1 MTFDI
6 QGLVAFLAMLILGF
20 AIGFVVRQYLGAG
33 RLRAAEAQSH
43 KILEEARTQKKEAL
57 LEAEKEALKL
67 RKEAEEEM
75 RRLRSDLRRQEE
87 RLQRRQEQLD
97 RRVEP
102 LEARERKAEHK
113 ERELA
118 KKEEDLEN
126 LRRQKI
132 QELQRL
138 ANLSQE
144 EAKQLLL
151 QSIEAEAREDAAR
164 VLRKD
169 EEETKE
175 QANSMS
181 REILSTVM
189 QRCASEYVAENTV
202 STVPLPSDERKGR
215 IIGKQGRNIR
225 ALENA
230 LGVDLIIDD
239 TPEAV
244 TISSFDPVRRELARM
259 VLTRLIM
266 DGRIQPARIER
277 VVEKTQQE
285 LDSVLMEEGER
296 ALYELG
302 LPPMHP
308 ELVKL
313 IGRLK
318 YRTSYG
324 QNQLE
329 HAIEVAHIAS
339 MLAAELGV
347 NLQLAKEAALLH
359 DIGKAVS
366 HEVEGTHAQIG
377 ADLARKYGRPPQV
390 INAIAAHHHEEEQ
403 KYVEAVIAEIA
414 DAISG
419 ARPGARR
426 ESLESYLKRLK
437 ALEEVATSFPGVSE
451 AYAIEAGREI
461 RIIVRPGEIDD
472 LAAIRLSKEI
482 AKKVQETQE
491 YPGQVKVTVI
501 REVRAMEYAK

>member
-1 MTFDI
+1 MVIDLT
-6 QGLVAFLAMLILGF
+6 GLAILLAVLILGF
-20 AIGFVVRQYLGAG
+20 AIGFLVRQYLGAG
-33 RLRAAEAQSH
+33 RLQAAEAQAR
-43 KILEEARTQKKEAL
+43 KMVEEARTQKKEII
-57 LEAEKEALKL
+57 LEAEKASLNW

-75 RRLRSDLRRQEE
+75 RRRRGDLQRQEE

-97 RRVEP
+97 RRQEP
-102 LEARERKAEHK
+102 LEARERRAENR
-113 ERELA
+113 ERELS
-118 KKEEDLEN
+118 KKEEELEN

-132 QELQRL
+132 QELERL
-138 ANLSQE
+138 SNLSQE

-164 VLRKD
+164 VLRQV
-169 EEETKE
+169 EEDIKE
-175 QANSMS
+175 QSNSIS

-189 QRCASEYVAENTV
+189 QRCASEYVAENTI
-202 STVPLPSDERKGR
+202 STVPLPSDEMKGR

-244 TISSFDPVRRELARM
+244 TISSFDPVRREMARL

-277 VVEKTQQE
+277 VVERTQQE
-285 LDSVLMEEGER
+285 LEAVIMEAGER

-329 HAIEVAHIAS
+329 HAIEVAHIGG
-339 MLAAELGV
+339 MLATELGANV
-347 NLQLAKEAALLH
+347 QIAKEASLLH

-366 HEVEGTHAQIG
+366 HEVEGTHALIG
-377 ADLARKYGRPPQV
+377 AELARRYGRPPQV
-390 INAIAAHHHEEEQ
+390 VNAIASHHHEEEQ
-403 KYVEAVIAEIA
+403 KYIEAVIAEIA
-414 DAISG
+414 DAVSG

-426 ESLESYLKRLK
+426 ESLETYLKRLK
-437 ALEEVATSFPGVSE
+437 ALEEVATSFPGVGE

-472 LAAIRLSKEI
+472 LAAIRLSKDI